1 MPRGIP
7 GSSSF
12 GQSGNR
18 VGIHG
23 GVPNILA
30 GGVSPRGLEP
40 QTSGC
45 PRSDHPSCSFVEEV
59 NQAKKL
65 IK

>member
-1 MPRGIP
+1 
-7 GSSSF
+7 
-12 GQSGNR
+12 
-18 VGIHG
+18 
-23 GVPNILA
+23 VPDILA
-30 GGVSPRGLEP
+30 GGISARRLEP

-45 PRSDHPSCSFVEEV
+45 PRSDHSGCSFVEEV